1 MTVSSE
7 TVARPLFRLEAMQSR
22 QGRLWSGAPMRPPL
36 SLSVF
41 IAALIAAVVAIA
53 LFLGTQSYARKAT
66 ATGYLEP
73 LHGVVRVMPPRPG
86 IIISVSI
93 ADGDTVHAGDPL
105 LKVADQRTSVAGTDI
120 DANVRRALTL
130 QRDLE
135 LGQISLEE
143 ATTASEQKR
152 LRERIERLNE
162 ECQALGDQLSM
173 QQGRVELA
181 DEQARLSR
189 DLAAKGYVAG
199 VEQRRREDARL
210 GQVQSLDTVRQQ
222 LSAKEGEVVE
232 LRFTQAQLPAR
243 SANRIA
249 ALRVAAAEID
259 SRLAQAEGQRAYLI
273 TAPTSG
279 RISALQASVGN
290 QADPTRPLMS
300 IVPEGDELQAVLFV
314 PERAIGFVAPG
325 QDVRLSLDAFPFQR
339 YGAQFGTITTIA
351 RTLLRPDQ
359 LNAGVQPPTEPA
371 YRATVALRTQ
381 ILIAYGRTIPLQA
394 DMQLRADIIFDRRS
408 FMQWLFDPV
417 LSARGRS

>member
-1 MTVSSE
+1 MMGSPE
-7 TVARPLFRLEAMQSR
+7 NVARPLFRIEAMQSR
-22 QGRLWSGAPMRPPL
+22 QGRMWSGAPMRPPL
-36 SLSVF
+36 SLAVF
-41 IAALIAAVVAIA
+41 TAALLTAVVAMA
-53 LFLGTQSYARKAT
+53 FFLGTQTYARKAT
-66 ATGYLEP
+66 ATGYLAP
-73 LHGVVRVMPPRPG
+73 LHGVVRVMPPRAG
-86 IIISVSI
+86 VIISVEV
-93 ADGDTVHAGDPL
+93 ADGDTVRAGDPL
-105 LKVADQRTSVAGTDI
+105 LTVADERMSVAGTDI
-120 DANVRRALTL
+120 DANVRRALTQ

-135 LGQISLEE
+135 LDQISLEE
-143 ATTASEQKR
+143 TTTASEQKR
-152 LRERIERLNE
+152 LRERLERLDE
-162 ECQALGDQLSM
+162 ECRALGDQLSQ

-210 GQVQSLDTVRQQ
+210 GQVQGFDTLRQQ
-222 LSAKEGEVVE
+222 LAAKEGEIVE
-232 LRFTQAQLPAR
+232 LHFTLAQLPAR

-259 SRLAQAEGQRAYLI
+259 SRLAQAEAQRAYLI

-279 RISALQASVGN
+279 RVSTVQASVGN

-300 IVPEGDELQAVLFV
+300 IVPQGDELEAVLFV

-325 QDVRLSLDAFPFQR
+325 QAVRLSLDAFPFQR

-359 LNAGVQPPTEPA
+359 LDTGVQPPTEPT
-371 YRATVALRTQ
+371 YRATVTLHGQSLT
-381 ILIAYGRTIPLQA
+381 AYGRTIPLQA

-408 FMQWLFDPV
+408 FIQWLFDPV

>member
-1 MTVSSE
+1 
-7 TVARPLFRLEAMQSR
+7 
-22 QGRLWSGAPMRPPL
+22 MRPPV
-36 SLSVF
+36 SLAGF
-41 IAALIAAVVAIA
+41 TAALLAAVVAIA
-53 LFLGTQSYARKAT
+53 VFLGSQSYARKAT
-66 ATGYLEP
+66 ATGYLAP
-73 LHGVVRVMPPRPG
+73 LHGVVRVMPPRAG
-86 IIISVSI
+86 IIISV
-93 ADGDTVHAGDPL
+93 AVGDGDTVRAGDPL
-105 LKVADQRTSVAGTDI
+105 LKVADQRMSVAGTDI
-120 DANVRRALTL
+120 DANVRRALTQ

-135 LGQISLEE
+135 LGQIALEE
-143 ATTASEQKR
+143 ATTGSEQQR
-152 LRERIERLNE
+152 LRERIERLND
-162 ECQALGDQLSM
+162 ECQALGEQLSM
-173 QQGRVELA
+173 QQDRVTLA
-181 DEQARLSR
+181 DDQARLSR

-210 GQVQSLDTVRQQ
+210 GQAQGLDTLRQQ

-232 LRFTQAQLPAR
+232 LRFMLAQLPAR

-279 RISALQASVGN
+279 RVSAVQANVGN
-290 QADPTRPLMS
+290 QADPTRPLLS
-300 IVPEGDELQAVLFV
+300 IVPEGDELEAVLFV
-314 PERAIGFVAPG
+314 PERAIGFVAAG

-371 YRATVALRTQ
+371 YRATVTLRAQSLT
-381 ILIAYGRTIPLQA
+381 AYGRNIPLQA

-408 FMQWLFDPV
+408 FMQWLLDPV